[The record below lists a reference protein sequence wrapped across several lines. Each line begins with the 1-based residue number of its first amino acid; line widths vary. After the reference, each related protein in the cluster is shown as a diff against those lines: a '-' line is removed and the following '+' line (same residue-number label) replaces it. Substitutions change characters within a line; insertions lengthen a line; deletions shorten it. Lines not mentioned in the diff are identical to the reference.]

1 MNSTIFALTLRQ
13 ITGQRRLLLVGVVAA
28 LAPVGLALIYRAGS
42 FDDPLDWTA
51 NTLLDNIVVTVV
63 LPLTCLLVGTSA
75 MGTEIEDGTAV
86 YLLSKPL
93 PRREIVF
100 AKAAA
105 SILIA
110 AAFLLP
116 ATALAPQLSLEGA
129 DGEGLVPGFLV
140 ATALGICAYTMT
152 FVLLSIA
159 SSHPL
164 IFGLGY
170 VFIWEGILGDL
181 FTGTRYLS
189 IRQYCLGIADGIA
202 TVDERFFE
210 ADLNGAVALVLLL
223 VVIATATAMATRW
236 LARFEL
242 RAED

>member
-1 MNSTIFALTLRQ
+1 
-13 ITGQRRLLLVGVVAA
+13 
-28 LAPVGLALIYRAGS
+28 
-42 FDDPLDWTA
+42 
-51 NTLLDNIVVTVV
+51 VV
-63 LPLTCLLVGTSA
+63 LPLACLLVGTSA

-105 SILIA
+105 AILVA
-110 AAFLLP
+110 AVFLLP

-140 ATALGICAYTMT
+140 ATALGICAYIMI
-152 FVLLSIA
+152 FVLLSVA
-159 SSHPL
+159 TSRPL
-164 IFGLGY
+164 VFGLGY
-170 VFIWEGILGDL
+170 VFIWEGLLGDL

-202 TVDERFFE
+202 TVSNSVFE
-210 ADLNGAVALVLLL
+210 AELNGAVALALILA
-223 VVIATATAMATRW
+223 VIAGATVLATRS

>member
-1 MNSTIFALTLRQ
+1 MNATVFTLTLRK
-13 ITGQRRLLLVGVVAA
+13 ILDQRRILLAGIASVIAPLA
-28 LAPVGLALIYRAGS
+28 LAFIYRASTG
-42 FDDPLDWTA
+42 DDPLDWTA
-51 NTLLDNIVVTVV
+51 NGLLDSIIVRLV
-63 LPLTCLLVGTSA
+63 LPLACLLIGTSA
-75 MGTEIEDGTAV
+75 MGTEIEDGTDA

-93 PRREIVF
+93 PRRDIIF

-105 SILIA
+105 AVLIT
-110 AAFLLP
+110 AAFLVP
-116 ATALAPQLSLEGA
+116 TTALAPLISLEGI
-129 DGEGLVPGFLV
+129 DGEGLIPGFLV
-140 ATALGICAYTMT
+140 ATALGIVAYNMI

-159 SSHPL
+159 TSRPL

-170 VFIWEGILGDL
+170 VFIWEGVLGDL

-202 TVDERFFE
+202 TVPERAFQAE
-210 ADLNGAVALVLLL
+210 LNAGVSLLL
-223 VVIATATAMATRW
+223 MVAVIAGATMLATRS

>member
-1 MNSTIFALTLRQ
+1 MNTTVFALTVRQ
-13 ITGQRRLLLVGVVAA
+13 IAGQKRIVLVGLAAA
-28 LAPVGLALIYRAGS
+28 LAPIGLALIYRAGN

-51 NTLLDNIVVTVV
+51 NTLLDSIVVRVV

-105 SILIA
+105 AILVA

-116 ATALAPQLSLEGA
+116 ATALAPQLSLEGTEN
-129 DGEGLVPGFLV
+129 EGLVAGFFI
-140 ATALGICAYTMT
+140 ATALGICAYTMI
-152 FVLLSIA
+152 FVLLSVA
-159 SSHPL
+159 TSRPL
-164 IFGLGY
+164 VFGLGY

-189 IRQYCLGIADGIA
+189 VRQYCLGIADGIA
-202 TVDERFFE
+202 TVDDRVFE
-210 ADLNGAVALVLLL
+210 AALNGAVALALILAVLA
-223 VVIATATAMATRW
+223 IATALATRS

-242 RAED
+242 RADD

>member
-1 MNSTIFALTLRQ
+1 MNTTVFALTLKEMVR
-13 ITGQRRLLLVGVVAA
+13 QRRLLLAGLAA
-28 LAPVGLALIYRAGS
+28 SLAPVGLALIYRAGD
-42 FDDPLDWTA
+42 FNDPLDWTA
-51 NTLLDNIVVTVV
+51 TTLLEGIIITVV
-63 LPLTCLLVGTSA
+63 LPLACLLVGTSA
-75 MGTEIEDGTAV
+75 MGSEIEDGTAV

-93 PRREIVF
+93 PRRDIIF

-105 SILIA
+105 AILVT
-110 AAFLLP
+110 AAFVLP
-116 ATALAPQLSLEGA
+116 ATALAPVLSLEGA
-129 DGEGLVPGFLV
+129 DGEGLVAGFFV
-140 ATALGICAYTMT
+140 ASALGICAYTMV

-159 SSHPL
+159 TSRPL

-170 VFIWEGILGDL
+170 VFIWEGVLGDL

-202 TVDERFFE
+202 SVSDRVFQAE
-210 ADLNGAVALVLLL
+210 LNGAVSLVMI
-223 VVIATATAMATRW
+223 VAVIAAATMMATRS

>member
-1 MNSTIFALTLRQ
+1 MNTTVLALTLRQ
-13 ITGQRRLLLVGVVAA
+13 ILGQRRILLAGLAAA
-28 LAPVGLALIYRAGS
+28 LAPIALALIYRAGS

-51 NTLLDNIVVTVV
+51 NTLLDSVIVRVV
-63 LPLTCLLVGTSA
+63 LPLACLLVGTSA

-86 YLLSKPL
+86 YILSKPL
-93 PRREIVF
+93 PRREIIF

-105 SILIA
+105 AILVA

-116 ATALAPQLSLEGA
+116 ATALAPQLSLEGVE
-129 DGEGLVPGFLV
+129 GEGIVPAFLL
-140 ATALGICAYTMT
+140 ATTLGICAYIMI
-152 FVLLSIA
+152 FVLLSVA
-159 SSHPL
+159 SPRPL
-164 IFGLGY
+164 VFGLGY
-170 VFIWEGILGDL
+170 VFIWEGLLGDL

-202 TVDERFFE
+202 TVDDRIFE
-210 ADLNGAVALVLLL
+210 AELNGAVGLVLILA
-223 VVIATATAMATRW
+223 VIAVATALATRA

>member
-1 MNSTIFALTLRQ
+1 MNTTVFALTLRQ
-13 ITGQRRLLLVGVVAA
+13 IAGQKRILLVGLVAA
-28 LAPVGLALIYRAGS
+28 IAPIGLALIYRAGT

-51 NTLLDNIVVTVV
+51 NTLLDSIVVRVV
-63 LPLTCLLVGTSA
+63 LPLACLLVGTSA

-93 PRREIVF
+93 PRREIIF

-105 SILIA
+105 AILVA

-116 ATALAPQLSLEGA
+116 ATALAPQISLEGA

-140 ATALGICAYTMT
+140 ATALGICAYIMI
-152 FVLLSIA
+152 FVLLSVA
-159 SSHPL
+159 TSRPL
-164 IFGLGY
+164 VFGLGY
-170 VFIWEGILGDL
+170 VFIWEGLLGDL

-202 TVDERFFE
+202 TVPERVFQAE
-210 ADLNGAVALVLLL
+210 LNGAVALALMLA
-223 VVIATATAMATRW
+223 VIAAATAIATRS

-242 RAED
+242 RADD

>member
-1 MNSTIFALTLRQ
+1 MNTTVFALTVRQ
-13 ITGQRRLLLVGVVAA
+13 IAGQKRIVLVGLVAA
-28 LAPVGLALIYRAGS
+28 LAPIGLALIYRAGN

-51 NTLLDNIVVTVV
+51 NTLLDSIVVRVV
-63 LPLTCLLVGTSA
+63 LPLACLLVGTSA

-105 SILIA
+105 AILVA

-129 DGEGLVPGFLV
+129 ENEGLVAGFFI
-140 ATALGICAYTMT
+140 ATALGICAYTMI
-152 FVLLSIA
+152 FVLLSVA
-159 SSHPL
+159 TSRPL
-164 IFGLGY
+164 VFGLGY

-189 IRQYCLGIADGIA
+189 VRQYCLGIADGIS
-202 TVDERFFE
+202 TVSDRVFG
-210 ADLNGAVALVLLL
+210 ADLNGAVALTLMLAVLA
-223 VVIATATAMATRW
+223 IATALATRS

-242 RAED
+242 RADD

>member
-1 MNSTIFALTLRQ
+1 MNTTVFVLTLRL
-13 ITGQRRLLLVGVVAA
+13 IIGQRRIVLAGLGAA
-28 LAPVGLALIYRAGS
+28 LAPILLALIYRAGT

-51 NTLLDNIVVTVV
+51 NTLLDSISVRVV
-63 LPLTCLLVGTSA
+63 LPLICLLVGTTA

-93 PRREIVF
+93 SRREIIF

-105 SILIA
+105 AILVA

-129 DGEGLVPGFLV
+129 DDEGLVPGFLV
-140 ATALGICAYTMT
+140 GMALGICAYIMV
-152 FVLLSIA
+152 FVLLSVA
-159 SSHPL
+159 TSRPL
-164 IFGLGY
+164 VFGLGY
-170 VFIWEGILGDL
+170 VFIWEGLLGDL

-189 IRQYCLGIADGIA
+189 IRQYGLGIADGIA
-202 TVDERFFE
+202 TVPERVFHAE
-210 ADLNGAVALVLLL
+210 LNGAVAFALMLA
-223 VVIATATAMATRW
+223 VIAGATVLATRS

-242 RAED
+242 RPED

>member
-1 MNSTIFALTLRQ
+1 MNTTVFALTLRQ
-13 ITGQRRLLLVGVVAA
+13 IVGQRRILLVGLVAT
-28 LAPVGLALIYRAGS
+28 LAPVGLALIYRAGT
-42 FDDPLDWTA
+42 FDDPVDWTA
-51 NTLLDNIVVTVV
+51 NTLLDSIIVRVV
-63 LPLTCLLVGTSA
+63 LPLTCLLVGTTA
-75 MGTEIEDGTAV
+75 MGQEIEDGTAV

-93 PRREIVF
+93 PRRDIIF

-105 SILIA
+105 AILIA

-129 DGEGLVPGFLV
+129 DGEGLVAGFLV
-140 ATALGICAYTMT
+140 ATALGICAYIMI
-152 FVLLSIA
+152 FVLLSV
-159 SSHPL
+159 STSHPL
-164 IFGLGY
+164 VFGLGY
-170 VFIWEGILGDL
+170 VFIWEGVLGDL

-202 TVDERFFE
+202 TVNDRIFQAEL
-210 ADLNGAVALVLLL
+210 DSPVALALMLA
-223 VVIATATAMATRW
+223 VIVGATALATRS